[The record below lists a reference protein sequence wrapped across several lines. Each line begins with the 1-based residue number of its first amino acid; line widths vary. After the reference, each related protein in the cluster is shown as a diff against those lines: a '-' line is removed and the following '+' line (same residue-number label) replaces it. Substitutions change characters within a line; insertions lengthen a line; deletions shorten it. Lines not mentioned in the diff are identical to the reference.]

1 MLFLFDK
8 FSVDTERREL
18 RRDGEPRPVE
28 PQVFELLEY
37 LLRNRDRVVTRD
49 DLLAERRSN
58 FVGIQRETQHCVE
71 RYLAFDRQRKPR
83 PLRPSGFRE
92 TSSASSRQTRRLG
105 ICRRDRTR

>member
-28 PQVFELLEY
+28 PQVFDLLEY

-49 DLLAERRSN
+49 DLLAGVWNGRIVSESTLASRLNAVRN
-58 FVGIQRETQHCVE
+58 AIGDNGEDQRLIRTLLRKGVRFVGAVREGEV
-71 RYLAFDRQRKPR
+71 AA
-83 PLRPSGFRE
+83 
-92 TSSASSRQTRRLG
+92 ASS
-105 ICRRDRTR
+105 